1 MRIST
6 FFMLGLVVLLGGCG
20 IWDESP
26 GVPHQIVISSF
37 DLSTT
42 SDQGTDSHGIEEVW
56 VYTPTD
62 VLGVFP
68 LPASIPVNYDG
79 DEESLGLTISAG
91 IKANGIAATRRPY
104 NFYETM
110 EVDIPYVPGSTDTL
124 VYNTQ
129 YIDDAQIILAEN
141 FESANRF
148 QANSISLAEV
158 VRTTDPQWVF
168 EGSASGFIEL
178 TDSLNQVFS
187 STQEQL
193 YALPS
198 NGPIYLE
205 FNYKCTNSFSV
216 GMEVYGNFDPVR
228 QPIIVMNPSPDEWKK
243 MYLDLGPFVMSY
255 PGAFGYELTMDAIL
269 DYESDNGF
277 IAVDN
282 FKIVHY

>member
-1 MRIST
+1 M
-6 FFMLGLVVLLGGCG
+6 
-20 IWDESP
+20 
-26 GVPHQIVISSF
+26 Q
-37 DLSTT
+37 
-42 SDQGTDSHGIEEVW
+42 
-56 VYTPTD
+56 
-62 VLGVFP
+62 
-68 LPASIPVNYDG
+68 
-79 DEESLGLTISAG
+79 
-91 IKANGIAATRRPY
+91 
-104 NFYETM
+104 
-110 EVDIPYVPGSTDTL
+110 
-124 VYNTQ
+124 
-129 YIDDAQIILAEN
+129 
-141 FESANRF
+141 
-148 QANSISLAEV
+148 
-158 VRTTDPQWVF
+158 
-168 EGSASGFIEL
+168 